1 MYRIGET
8 VLYGT
13 EGVCTI
19 IEVREM
25 KISRET
31 AQYYVLRPVYREGST
46 VFVPM
51 NNQTLLAKMRPL
63 LSVDEINAMLTDIS
77 SEGECWIEDASE
89 RKAEFQRILLG
100 GDRQELLRMIRTLY
114 LHRQRLQEKGKRL
127 RTNDDQL
134 LRDAEK
140 LLNDEF
146 ALVLGIKQ
154 REVPE
159 YIRSRVEA
167 KTA

>member
-25 KISRET
+25 KIGRET
-31 AQYYVLRPVYREGST
+31 AKYYVLRPVYREGST
-46 VFVPM
+46 VFVPV
-51 NNQTLLAKMRPL
+51 NNQMLLAKMRPL

-77 SEGECWIEDASE
+77 GEEDASQ
-89 RKAEFQRILLG
+89 RKTEFQRILLG

-114 LHRQRLQEKGKRL
+114 LHRQCLQEKGKRL
-127 RTNDDQL
+127 RTNDDQM

-159 YIRSRVEA
+159 YIRQRLEEA
-167 KTA
+167 G